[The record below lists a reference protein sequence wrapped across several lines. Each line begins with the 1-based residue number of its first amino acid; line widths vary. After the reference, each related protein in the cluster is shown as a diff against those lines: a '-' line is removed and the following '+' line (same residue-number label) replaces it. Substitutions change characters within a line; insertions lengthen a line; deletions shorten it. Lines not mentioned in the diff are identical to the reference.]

1 MKFALRH
8 GEDRF
13 ELSVEEEAGGYRVND
28 GRTTWHIRFDDRR
41 GAVRGVVVDDARH
54 SVGVARKGDTWDVV
68 LEGINYE
75 FLTRDARFEKL
86 LELQQARSGVASGR
100 AELRA
105 PIPGLVTAVLK
116 SAGDE
121 VREGEPVLVLAA
133 MKLENEIRSP
143 RDGKLAEVCAKAG
156 AAVEKGE
163 LLAVIE

>member
-1 MKFALRH
+1 MRFALRH

-13 ELSVEEEAGGYRVND
+13 EISVEEEAGGYCVSD
-28 GRTTWHIRFDDRR
+28 GKSTWHIRFDDRR

-54 SVGVARKGDTWDVV
+54 TVGVARKGETWDVV

-100 AELRA
+100 AEIRA
-105 PIPGLVTAVLK
+105 PIPGLVTNLLK
-116 SAGDE
+116 AEGDE
-121 VREGEPVLVLAA
+121 VQEGEPVLVLAA
-133 MKLENEIRSP
+133 MKLENEIRAP
-143 RDGKLAEVCAKAG
+143 RGGKIVEIRTKAG

>member
-13 ELSVEEEAGGYRVND
+13 EITVEEEAGGYRVTE
-28 GRTTWHIRFDDRR
+28 GKKSWHIRFDDRR

-54 SVGVARKGDTWDVV
+54 TVGVVRKGETWDVV

-86 LELQQARSGVASGR
+86 LELQQARGGVAGGR
-100 AELRA
+100 AEMRA
-105 PIPGLVTAVLK
+105 PIPGLVTNVLK
-116 SAGDE
+116 AVGDE
-121 VREGEPVLVLAA
+121 VKEGEPVLVLAA
-133 MKLENEIRSP
+133 MKLENEIRAP
-143 RDGKLAEVCAKAG
+143 REGKLVEVRAKAG

>member
-8 GEDRF
+8 AEDRL
-13 ELSVEEEAGGYRVND
+13 ELSVEEEAGGYRVSD
-28 GRTTWHIRFDDRR
+28 GKNSWLIRFDDRR

-54 SVGVARKGDTWDVV
+54 TVGVMRKGETWDVV

-86 LELQQARSGVASGR
+86 LELQQARGGAVSGR
-100 AELRA
+100 AEMKA
-105 PIPGLVTAVLK
+105 PIPGLVTNVLK
-116 SAGDE
+116 AVGDE
-121 VREGEPVLVLAA
+121 VKEGEPVLVLAA
-133 MKLENEIRSP
+133 MKLENEIRAP
-143 RDGKLAEVCAKAG
+143 RSGKLVELRAKAG